1 MADLSV
7 FKVGEASPANTFFA
21 IWMARA
27 AGFYEANGLK
37 LEIIPV
43 VGGKESGPDLTNGR
57 IHLMHI
63 GMSSVVRANGAGANL
78 RTIGSLSNVIRNT
91 MFTAPKVK
99 SAADLK
105 GGTVGISSAGSE
117 SEPTTILALRK
128 LGLKREDV
136 TLKEIGVQ
144 RLDAVRNGEVSA
156 TVLGEPYRTQAFA
169 LGLNPI
175 VDLFADKVPWLY
187 SGLVVDKAYL
197 ATHRDAAARF
207 LKATVE
213 GNYLAVSDE
222 PYAKRILAKELK
234 LTDPKIID
242 SSYANFKSQT
252 PLNAELT
259 RPGAAN
265 IIDIVATG
273 SMSRNVDDYMD
284 DSLHEELR
292 REGFFEAMKQKYRQ

>member
-1 MADLSV
+1 MADLTI

-43 VGGKESGPDLTNGR
+43 VGGKESGPDLTSGR

-169 LGLNPI
+169 LGLFPI

-187 SGLVVDKAYL
+187 SGLVVDKSYL
-197 ATHRDAAARF
+197 AAHRDAAMRF

-222 PYAKRILAKELK
+222 TYAKRILAKELK
-234 LTDPKIID
+234 LTDAKTIE

-292 REGFFEAMKQKYRQ
+292 AEGFFDAMKKKYGQ

>member
-1 MADLSV
+1 MPELRGL
-7 FKVGEASPANTFFA
+7 KVGEASPANTFFA

-27 AGFYEANGLK
+27 AGFYEANGIV

-43 VGGKESGPDLTNGR
+43 VGGRESGPDLTSGR
-57 IHLMHI
+57 IELMHI
-63 GMSSVVRANGAGANL
+63 GMSSVVRANAAGAQL

-99 SAADLK
+99 SAADLR

-144 RLDAVRNGEVSA
+144 RLDAVRDGEVSA
-156 TVLGEPYRTQAFA
+156 TVLGEPYRSQAFA
-169 LGLNPI
+169 LGLHPI
-175 VDLFADKVPWLY
+175 VDLFADRVPWLY

-197 ATHRDAAARF
+197 ARNRDTAKRF

-222 PYAKRILAKELK
+222 KRAKQVLAKELG
-234 LTDPKIID
+234 LTDPATID

-252 PLNAELT
+252 PINAELT
-259 RPGAAN
+259 RPGAKN
-265 IIDIVATG
+265 IIDIVASG
-273 SMSRNVDDYMD
+273 AMSRNVDDYMD
-284 DSLHEELR
+284 ESLFDELSA
-292 REGFFEAMKQKYRQ
+292 EGFYETMKNKYRQ

>member
-1 MADLSV
+1 MAELMT

-37 LEIIPV
+37 LEIISV
-43 VGGKESGPDLTNGR
+43 VGGKESGPDLTKGR
-57 IHLMHI
+57 IDLMHI
-63 GMSSVVRANGAGANL
+63 GMSSVVRANGAGADL
-78 RTIGSLSNVIRNT
+78 RAIGSLSNVIRNT

-156 TVLGEPYRTQAFA
+156 TVLGEPYRTQAFD

-187 SGLVVDKAYL
+187 SGLVVAKSFL
-197 ATHRDAAARF
+197 ATRRDAAKRF

-213 GNYLAVSDE
+213 GNYLAVSDA
-222 PYAKRILAKELK
+222 PYAKKILAKELK
-234 LTDPKIID
+234 LSDAKTID

-252 PLNAELT
+252 PLNAETT
-259 RPGAAN
+259 RPGAKN

-273 SMSRNVDDYMD
+273 AMSRNVDDYID
-284 DSLHEELR
+284 DSLHDDLR
-292 REGFFEAMKQKYRQ
+292 AEGFFDAMAKKYGQ

>member
-1 MADLSV
+1 MADLMT

-27 AGFYEANGLK
+27 AGFYQANGLN
-37 LEIIPV
+37 LEIISV
-43 VGGKESGPDLTNGR
+43 VGGKESGPDLTKGR
-57 IHLMHI
+57 IDLMHI
-63 GMSSVVRANGAGANL
+63 GMSSVVRANGAGADL

-144 RLDAVRNGEVSA
+144 RLDAVHNGEVSA

-187 SGLVVDKAYL
+187 SGLVVAKSFL
-197 ATHRDAAARF
+197 ETRREDAKRF

-213 GNYLAVSDE
+213 GNYLAVRDE
-222 PYAKRILAKELK
+222 AYAKKILAKELK
-234 LTDPKIID
+234 LTDSKTID

-252 PLNAELT
+252 PLNAETT
-259 RPGAAN
+259 RPGAKN

-273 SMSRNVDDYMD
+273 AMSRNVDDYID
-284 DSLHEELR
+284 DSLHDDLR
-292 REGFFEAMKQKYRQ
+292 AEGFFDAMAKKYKP